1 MALGDIWRMTIKG
14 VIGADDNQNVV
25 HYRVLAGGGT
35 PEQDAAGL
43 AEAWEADVMTE
54 YLAVLSSV
62 YTIQTLSVRG
72 VTHPTVGIDRTVTGN
87 GAIAGEVS
95 PTQTSALINLKTGA
109 IGRSYMGKMYL
120 PALAEASVS
129 SGSILAA
136 HIVNIGT
143 MMAQGLI
150 VISSSAPV
158 TQYQWV
164 VYSRLLGT
172 SRDVIEWQVSP
183 FARTQKRRTPGR
195 GS

>member
-1 MALGDIWRMTIKG
+1 MTIKG

-87 GAIAGEVS
+87 GAIAGEVA

-129 SGSILAA
+129 SGSIVAG
-136 HIVNIGT
+136 HITNIGT
-143 MMAQGLI
+143 MMTEALI

-164 VYSRLLGT
+164 VYSRLLNT
-172 SRDVIEWQVSP
+172 SRDVVEWQVSP